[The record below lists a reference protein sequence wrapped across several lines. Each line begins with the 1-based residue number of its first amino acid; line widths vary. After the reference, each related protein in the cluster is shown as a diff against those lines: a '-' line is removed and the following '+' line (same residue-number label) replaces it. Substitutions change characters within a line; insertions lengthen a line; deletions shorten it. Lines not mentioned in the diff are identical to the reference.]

1 MPRLRLLPISGGI
14 FSGPFA
20 NDMPGITIVALT
32 IAFSLLSEAQKQKI
46 LSSKVELC
54 IFSGQ
59 LVGAYREAAQ
69 FHAGVLR
76 EERAAS
82 ASAGG
87 PEPSP
92 ARS

>member
-1 MPRLRLLPISGGI
+1 
-14 FSGPFA
+14 
-20 NDMPGITIVALT
+20 MPGITIVAIT
-32 IAFSLLSEAQKQKI
+32 IAFSLLTEAQKQKI
-46 LSSKVELC
+46 MSSKVELC

-59 LVGAYREAAQ
+59 LAEAYCTAAK

-87 PEPSP
+87 PEPSL
-92 ARS
+92 ARSR